1 MNVLIVDD
9 QASQR
14 AIIRHLVQDIDAN
27 IRVTDFAD
35 PVQAL
40 LWSQQEPPDMVILDY
55 RMPKM
60 DGLEFARR
68 FRRPLSQR
76 DVPVMLVTV
85 VGDEPLR
92 QAALDAGII
101 DFMVKPIR
109 PRELRSRCKNLL
121 DLRQRQQALKSRTH
135 VLEHQLV
142 AGNHE
147 MARTELDLLLRLAR
161 LASQREGAD
170 ARLFDR
176 IAGLSGVIA
185 RGAGMDDVAA
195 QRIEQA
201 ALLHDIGNVG
211 IPDAILRQ
219 AGPLSPDQRQQME
232 QHTVLGHEALRGG
245 SDLLQLGAD
254 IALHHHERWDGGG
267 YPRAIAGAD
276 IPAAARVVAVA
287 DVLDAL
293 LSPRPWRSAWTPE
306 RALAHVRGGAG
317 SQFDPM
323 LVDVVIAHEAALV
336 AVHRAAL
343 GDDARPGGRDVE

>member
-14 AIIRHLVQDIDAN
+14 AILRHLVQDIDAD
-27 IRVTDFAD
+27 IKVTDFAD

-101 DFMVKPIR
+101 DFMVKPIK

-135 VLEHQLV
+135 LLEHQLV
-142 AGNHE
+142 SGSHE
-147 MARTELDLLLRLAR
+147 MEQRELELLTRLAR
-161 LASQREGAD
+161 LASQREGANLRTFERMS
-170 ARLFDR
+170 AFVAVL
-176 IAGLSGVIA
+176 A
-185 RGAGMDDVAA
+185 RGMDMGPQEVSRLQHAA
-195 QRIEQA
+195 Q
-201 ALLHDIGNVG
+201 LHDIGNIGVS
-211 IPDAILRQ
+211 DATLKRP
-219 AGPLSPDQRQQME
+219 GPLADDERLAMQ
-232 QHTVLGHEALRGG
+232 QHTILGHEVLSAGNG
-245 SDLLQLGAD
+245 LLQLAAE
-254 IALHHHERWDGGG
+254 IALHHQERWDGSG
-267 YPRAIAGAD
+267 YPGGLAGLE
-276 IPAAARVVAVA
+276 IPLNARIVAVA

-293 LSPRPWRSAWTPE
+293 LSDRPHRVCWPAE
-306 RALAHVRGGAG
+306 MAFAHMKAQGGG
-317 SQFDPM
+317 QFDPE
-323 LVDVVIAHEAALV
+323 VIIVLAQCEPELMATHQAFEAI
-336 AVHRAAL
+336 
-343 GDDARPGGRDVE
+343 

>member
-14 AIIRHLVQDIDAN
+14 AILRHLVQDIGED

-121 DLRQRQQALKSRTH
+121 DLRQRQQALKSRTQ

-142 AGNHE
+142 SGTHE
-147 MARTELDLLLRLAR
+147 MEQRELELLVRLAK

-170 ARLFDR
+170 LR
-176 IAGLSGVIA
+176 IFERISALSGLLA
-185 RGAGMDDVAA
+185 GALGWEERQSRELRHAS
-195 QRIEQA
+195 Q
-201 ALLHDIGNVG
+201 LHDIGNIG
-211 IPDAILRQ
+211 IPDAILARP
-219 AGPLSPDQRQQME
+219 GPLSDEDRAIMQQ
-232 QHTVLGHEALRGG
+232 HPHLGHAVLKDG
-245 SDLLQLGAD
+245 SELLHLGAE
-254 IALHHHERWDGGG
+254 IALAHQERWDGSG
-267 YPRAIAGAD
+267 YPNGLHGD
-276 IPAAARVVAVA
+276 NIPQSARIVAVA

-293 LSPRPWRSAWTPE
+293 LSPRPWREKWTLE
-306 RALAHVRGGAG
+306 AALAHIRGNAG
-317 SQFDPM
+317 TLFDPQ
-323 LVDVVIAHEAALV
+323 VVRALDACEAEV
-336 AVHRAAL
+336 AATHRSF
-343 GDDARPGGRDVE
+343 ESN